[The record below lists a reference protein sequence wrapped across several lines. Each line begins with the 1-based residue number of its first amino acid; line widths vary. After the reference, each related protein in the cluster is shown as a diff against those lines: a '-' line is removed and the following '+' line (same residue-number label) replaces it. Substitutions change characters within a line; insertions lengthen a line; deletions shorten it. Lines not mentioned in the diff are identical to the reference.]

1 VRDYAE
7 VKADGHITAAVADAA
22 LHMLDVDTARPR
34 PDGPQAAV
42 GDAGEVRRR
51 PGRAG
56 QPRRG
61 HRRGT
66 DTIEDVLEPYLIQQ
80 GYLQRTPRGRM
91 ATPGQRRRHWFR
103 RAQGELR
110 IPASPAHLDDLLTVG
125 LEVEKLTRVRVIFR
139 QHVRRG
145 DDELV
150 TGTVE
155 IACVDM
161 ATMKPAPIPDFLYS
175 KLEALK

>member
-1 VRDYAE
+1 MKFEPSPNAFTIPVRVYYE
-7 VKADGHITAAVADAA
+7 
-22 LHMLDVDTARPR
+22 DT
-34 PDGPQAAV
+34 
-42 GDAGEVRRR
+42 DAGGVVYYANYLKFFERCRTEWMHS
-51 PGRAG
+51 AG
-56 QPRRG
+56 HDQRQLALDAGIGFVARKANC
-61 HRRGT
+61 
-66 DTIEDVLEPYLIQQ
+66 EYL
-80 GYLQRTPRGRM
+80 R
-91 ATPGQRRRHWFR
+91 
-103 RAQGELR
+103 
-110 IPASPAHLDDLLTVG
+110 PAHLDDLLTVG

>member
-1 VRDYAE
+1 MKYEQSANAFSIPVRVYYE
-7 VKADGHITAAVADAA
+7 
-22 LHMLDVDTARPR
+22 DT
-34 PDGPQAAV
+34 
-42 GDAGEVRRR
+42 DAGGVVYYANYLKFFERCRTEWMR
-51 PGRAG
+51 SAG
-56 QPRRG
+56 HDQRQLALDAGIGFVARKANC
-61 HRRGT
+61 
-66 DTIEDVLEPYLIQQ
+66 EYL
-80 GYLQRTPRGRM
+80 R
-91 ATPGQRRRHWFR
+91 
-103 RAQGELR
+103 
-110 IPASPAHLDDLLTVG
+110 PAHLDDLLTVG